1 MAKQN
6 FYEELDLRY
15 GEIAIAMKQIDRM
28 KPGKIPFYIPVLTPN
43 MSGEKEVSNK
53 IIQRD
58 KSTLSNIDK
67 GTIDVSNV
75 ELCNTIEIEVPRE
88 LCALPGALYDVNGI
102 LNIRGS
108 YSMSGNGKTEI
119 SGSLSGSENSSG
131 SRDDKSI
138 SLSGGGSISIDGSSL
153 LGINVNGSGSALET
167 FSGNTKIDGKL
178 IGSTISEGSGTI
190 AITEGATEGYLE
202 LVLNKRDRYIPAK
215 SKWLIMFIGGDIN
228 MPRIISRLPD

>member
-88 LCALPGALYDVNGI
+88 LCTLPGALYDVNGI

-153 LGINVNGSGSALET
+153 LGINING
-167 FSGNTKIDGKL
+167 FL
-178 IGSTISEGSGTI
+178 INVWI
-190 AITEGATEGYLE
+190 L
-202 LVLNKRDRYIPAK
+202 L
-215 SKWLIMFIGGDIN
+215 
-228 MPRIISRLPD
+228 